1 MAGVDVEESYFV
13 CVTVANSDESVTK
26 GFRAGERYKARLIK
40 TTELKSSIPSA
51 AESTDHMKRAAS
63 LKLWIVERA

>member
-26 GFRAGERYKARLIK
+26 GFRAGYKARLIK

-51 AESTDHMKRAAS
+51 TESTDHMKRAAS